1 MHWLDLL
8 AVQGTLESSPTPQF
22 KIINSAMLS
31 FLYSPTPYMTTGKT
45 IALTR
50 WTFVGKVMFLLFN
63 ILSRLKAGGKRDN
76 RWLDGISDSM
86 DLSLSKLWELVMDS
100 EVWHAAVHGVT
111 KSWKQLS
118 DWTEMKNLAFTLK
131 VSFVEKLVL
140 NKGGTL
146 KIGKYMF

>member
-1 MHWLDLL
+1 MQRADSFEK
-8 AVQGTLESSPTPQF
+8 TLMLW
-22 KIINSAMLS
+22 KIE
-31 FLYSPTPYMTTGKT
+31 
-45 IALTR
+45 
-50 WTFVGKVMFLLFN
+50 
-63 ILSRLKAGGKRDN
+63 GGGRSGWQ
-76 RWLDGISDSM
+76 RIRYLDGITDSM
-86 DLSLSKLWELVMDS
+86 DLRLSKLWELVMDS

-131 VSFVEKLVL
+131 VSFIEKLVL